1 MASRACLIGFVLLAA
16 ALTPVVSL
24 AGGKKPALQRDGAP
38 AVSKDVASKAP
49 AQSKSLLSKLF
60 SRRSDAE
67 VALETDDGESPKLSL
82 MQRGLKLYTSQN
94 RKQRAEDADVSR
106 TLKIKRRSM
115 EL

>member
-82 MQRGLKLYTSQN
+82 IQRGGLKLSKSQ
-94 RKQRAEDADVSR
+94 KQRAEDAIASR
-106 TLKIKRRSM
+106 MLKVKCHSM